1 MCLHY
6 VPFSSIEQSEILMV
20 FSFLLVSLIPKEEL
34 LLLLSSASTV
44 SESSIN
50 KHIRRII
57 QQDET
62 TF

>member
-6 VPFSSIEQSEILMV
+6 LPFSSIEHSENLMV